1 MARIPMGNFGQGAT
15 TAPLSR
21 VRLPGG
27 DDPMARAVE
36 GLAQAGMGVAD
47 SLVRQQAE
55 AKQQQ
60 DALSRIEA
68 HNASADYELRVGA
81 AQEQFGEDLKLGRVD
96 WRDAATAWGERLNE
110 IEAPAAPADADEVLG
125 AQFQGALNQ
134 TKTRAGLKVDG
145 LVRGV
150 RQAHLE
156 NQAAEAFNK
165 NIQVAAMP
173 GGSTEAAIRRNQEL
187 LPLLREAGY
196 DEAKAADMVRK
207 ADQAIY
213 VNEVNGRIGVA
224 SGNVDALHGV
234 LTDLT
239 ADKGRYVAAIT
250 NPDTRLDLA
259 NAVRVKIDQALTAQ
273 RVGADK
279 RESAAEKAVEA
290 VWKQAQSGVPP
301 TADMVTGWKTTVTGT
316 TQEDALSFAL
326 KTVAD
331 VQLVLR
337 APELEQ
343 DAYTQ
348 DLRRK
353 LAAGGTPE
361 DLSRIENITKTVE
374 ESQKLRRDAPLSW
387 LEGMTG
393 VPTPPIDFGAI
404 AQTGDASALAD
415 ILGSRESSIRTLR
428 KAYGPNVRE
437 NLLLPGESKM
447 LAGVVNKL
455 PADQLLNTFAM
466 LRDGVGSSDTFT
478 ALMKQIAPDA
488 PLKAYAGE
496 IAVRPGGQK
505 AASLLLRGNALLDT
519 KEGAPKFPMPAAGKF
534 EQFFAD
540 TVGSAYRER
549 PEDFQR
555 DLQAFRAVYAGALAQ
570 DGKSEA
576 GQELDEKLA
585 QNALAATLGG
595 PPVDYNGKTVIAPWG
610 VPADQFTDKAE
621 ALVDHALKA
630 AGLEDKGGITLVNTS
645 RPGVYYLAVGR
656 VPVMDPMR
664 KTATGQPGTVF
675 IDFTAPMPAT
685 EPKPLPETGATSS
698 VLRGGALR

>member
-27 DDPMARAVE
+27 DDPVARAV
-36 GLAQAGMGVAD
+36 GDLAQTGMAVAAD
-47 SLVRQQAE
+47 MQRQEAEARQQR
-55 AKQQQ
+55 
-60 DALSRIEA
+60 DAMARVEA
-68 HNASADYELRVGA
+68 HNASAEYELRVGA
-81 AQEQFGEDLKLGRVD
+81 AQDQFAEDLKTGRVD
-96 WRDAATAWGERLNE
+96 WRNAATDWGERLAE
-110 IEAPAAPADADEVLG
+110 IEAPTAPPDADEVLD
-125 AQFQGALNQ
+125 AQFQGALSQ

-150 RQAHLE
+150 RQAHFE

-187 LPLLREAGY
+187 LPLLREAGF

-224 SGNVDALHGV
+224 SGNVEALQGV
-234 LTDLT
+234 LADLT
-239 ADKGRYVAAIT
+239 DEKGRYVPAIT

-259 NAVRVKIDQALTAQ
+259 NAVRVKIDQAQTSQ
-273 RVGADK
+273 RVAVDK
-279 RESAAEKAVEA
+279 RESAAEKTVEA

-301 TADMVTGWKTTVTGT
+301 TPEMITGWKTTVAGT
-316 TQEDALSFAL
+316 SQEGALTDAM

-331 VQLVLR
+331 VQLMLR

-361 DLSRIENITKTVE
+361 DLSRIENITKTIE
-374 ESQKLRRDAPLSW
+374 ESQKLRREAPLSW
-387 LEGMTG
+387 LEGVTG
-393 VPTPPIDFGAI
+393 VPTPPIDFGAML
-404 AQTGDASALAD
+404 ATRDASALAD
-415 ILGSRESSIRTLR
+415 MIDSRASSIRTLQ
-428 KAYGPNVRE
+428 KAYGANVRE
-437 NLLLPGESKM
+437 NLLLPGEAKM
-447 LAGVVNKL
+447 LASVIDQL
-455 PADQLLNTFAM
+455 PHTQLLNDFAL
-466 LRDGVGSSDTFT
+466 LRDGVGSTEAFT
-478 ALMKQIAPDA
+478 AMMKQIAPDA
-488 PLKAYAGE
+488 PMKAYAGE
-496 IAVRPGGQK
+496 ISVRPHGRK
-505 AASLLLRGNALLDT
+505 PASLLLRGNALLDT
-519 KEGAPKFPMPAAGKF
+519 KEGAPKFPMPATSKF

-570 DGKSEA
+570 DGKSDA
-576 GQELDEKLA
+576 GQEFDEKLA
-585 QNALAATLGG
+585 QSSLAATLGG

-656 VPVMDPMR
+656 IPVMDPTR
-664 KTATGQPGTVF
+664 KTSTGQPGTVF
-675 IDFTAPMPAT
+675 IDFNAPTPAT
-685 EPKPLPETGATSS
+685 QPKPLPETGATSS
-698 VLRGGALR
+698 ILGGGALR